1 MKYWFSRAEP
11 PGTRILLIESG
22 SRSLMEST
30 VPLLLNSWAGE
41 YRFDLVTCYGGV
53 PDCLPPDTDVFRVYD
68 YVTPELR
75 KELLRELRSRD
86 YAYAGMICSAEPIMT
101 KWKWLLTLRVP
112 AKVFIINENGDYF
125 WIHRENASTI
135 REFALVRAGL
145 HGAGAART
153 LARLAVFPF
162 AVLYLL
168 AYALSAHT
176 GRAIR
181 RAFGAGAHGSPAI
194 DTKTNP

>member
-1 MKYWFSRAEP
+1 MKYWLSRAEP
-11 PGTRILLIESG
+11 QGTRILLIESG
-22 SRSLMEST
+22 SRSLMETT
-30 VPLLLNSWAGE
+30 VPLLLNTWAGD

-68 YVTPELR
+68 YATPERR
-75 KELLRELRSRD
+75 KRLLAELRSRD

-101 KWKWLLTLRVP
+101 KWKWMLALRVP

-125 WIHRENASTI
+125 WINRENWSI
-135 REFALVRAGL
+135 VREFALVRAGL

-153 LARLAVFPF
+153 LARIAAFPF

-168 AYALSAHT
+168 LYAFNAH
-176 GRAIR
+176 AR
-181 RAFGAGAHGSPAI
+181 RAVRRVLH
-194 DTKTNP
+194 T

>member
-1 MKYWFSRAEP
+1 MKYWLSRAEP
-11 PGTRILLIESG
+11 QGMRILLIESG

-30 VPLLLNSWAGE
+30 VPLLLNSWAGD

-68 YVTPELR
+68 YATPER
-75 KELLRELRSRD
+75 RAELLRELRSRD

-101 KWKWLLTLRVP
+101 KWKWMLALRVP
-112 AKVFIINENGDYF
+112 AKVFIVNENGDYF
-125 WIHRENASTI
+125 WLNRENWTTV

-145 HGAGAART
+145 AGAGAART
-153 LARLAVFPF
+153 IARLLAFPF

-168 AYALSAHT
+168 LYALQ
-176 GRAIR
+176 
-181 RAFGAGAHGSPAI
+181 AHGRRKLR
-194 DTKTNP
+194 TLL